1 MPTMKPAADCCV
13 CEKAFASDPPAPE
26 TSPEW
31 TCSCG
36 RKYELEVRHGAWTPV
51 SEPLIPE
58 RRQPLAGFSRELRLL
73 EDCQRFYFTHSI
85 NRRGKLPVHILFSR
99 SAEQAEVTTGDMKP
113 LRIAPV
119 RSVVEARRRWIEWFD
134 PFRSKRGRGP
144 QAPRP
149 ARAYESPTA

>member
-1 MPTMKPAADCCV
+1 MKSIADTSCV
-13 CEKAFASDPPAPE
+13 CGKVFAFDPPAAE

-31 TCSCG
+31 TCDCG
-36 RKYELEVRHGAWTPV
+36 RKYELGLRGGAWAPV

-58 RRQPLAGFSRELRLL
+58 PRQPLAGFSRELRLL
-73 EDCQRFYFTHSI
+73 EDCQRFYFVHSI

-99 SAEQAEVTTGDMKP
+99 SSEQAEVTTGDMKP

-119 RSVVEARRRWIEWFD
+119 RSVVEARRLWIEWFD
-134 PFRSKRGRGP
+134 PLRSKGSRGP
-144 QAPRP
+144 QTVRP